1 MSFWDDISEKFKKSV
16 SVLANKTDEYT
27 KIGKIKVDIISIK
40 RDLDKVYNEL
50 GEKVYDLIVDEKNTR
65 IASNEDVKELIGRG
79 KLLKEKVRLKKE
91 ELQAVHDEYGEKAD
105 TPSVEEVAE
114 EKKTED
120 KAS

>member
-1 MSFWDDISEKFKKSV
+1 MSFWDDVSEKFKKSV

-40 RDLDKVYNEL
+40 RDLDKVYNKL

-91 ELQAVHDEYGEKAD
+91 ALQAVHDEYEDMAD
-105 TPSVEEVAE
+105 TPSVEGEAE
-114 EKKTED
+114 EKKTEE